1 MLRLDGI
8 HIDDDAAYE
17 LEQRLKFEESQW
29 AYMLSKYGAVI
40 LAQKITK
47 LKSFRDYTRAY
58 PYDLTQVQ
66 YDSLYAED
74 GQVLIED
81 KRPSVEDEVDVRM
94 RMDKAID
101 SLSTKQKKVWELMKQ
116 GKTHEEIAKIMKFN
130 STGPARWHK
139 HQIKKAISGED

>member
-1 MLRLDGI
+1 MRHLDGI
-8 HIDDDAAYE
+8 YQDQLQAKYDAEMAE
-17 LEQRLKFEESQW
+17 FNRL
-29 AYMLSKYGAVI
+29 LNKYGAVI

-47 LKSFRDYTRAY
+47 MKSFRDYTRAY

-81 KRPSVEDEVDVRM
+81 VRASVEDEVDVRM
-94 RMDKAID
+94 RMNKAID
-101 SLSTKQKKVWELMKQ
+101 SLSVKQKKVWDLLQQ

-139 HQIKKAISGED
+139 HQIKKVIEGE

>member
-1 MLRLDGI
+1 MRRLDGI
-8 HIDDDAAYE
+8 YQNPLQAKYDA
-17 LEQRLKFEESQW
+17 EQAEYNRLL
-29 AYMLSKYGAVI
+29 AKYGAVI

-47 LKSFRDYTRAY
+47 LKSFRDYSRAY

-81 KRPSVEDEVDVRM
+81 IRVSVEDEVDTRM
-94 RMDKAID
+94 RMNKAID
-101 SLSTKQKKVWELMKQ
+101 SLSVKQKKVWDLLQQ

-139 HQIKKAISGED
+139 HQIKKVIEGE